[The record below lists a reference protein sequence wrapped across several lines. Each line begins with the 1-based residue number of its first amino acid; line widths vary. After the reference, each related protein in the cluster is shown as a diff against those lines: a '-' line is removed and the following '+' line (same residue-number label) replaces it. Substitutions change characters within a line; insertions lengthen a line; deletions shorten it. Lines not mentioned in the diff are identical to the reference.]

1 MSKPLDNFT
10 SADSPTFGNLIHR
23 GPNGYWKPIYPN
35 EIGRALKHV
44 EADYNYKLLTASL
57 INYRIYPGGQ
67 IPSSYTNSED
77 FSNDENKVLTLKKDG
92 TTFYWTLETVQGG
105 NGNGS
110 GGQIYNSDMTP
121 GTAMTQDHG
130 ALPQGTLVD
139 SLSDGVKTL
148 SELMDSI
155 LFPTAY
161 PTYQQPSAT
170 LTTSTTRQE
179 IGDELNVS
187 LGFSAYRGLIV
198 NTWGGA
204 NQGPFAGPILNAEYE
219 QNNSGIQVPVVFNGT
234 TLTGVTISNY
244 VVGNGNNTWKLSV
257 TYDIGDDPLDS
268 VGAVVAGAAFPGG
281 TKTSTKSFSG
291 VYPIYL
297 GVDTGNNDFE
307 KRSTATLN
315 TTGGTGLTSM
325 SSGLVEISQNYLDN
339 AAGTRHR
346 IAVPQIMG
354 SISIEERN
362 FATGTWGASG
372 WDSGTPIT
380 FNVNSNAQ
388 NVNYVVYT
396 KIGSSS
402 GGDSLFQGSLA
413 AKYRINF

>member
-1 MSKPLDNFT
+1 MSKPLDDFT
-10 SADSPTFGNLIHR
+10 AADSPTFGNLIHR

-92 TTFYWTLETVQGG
+92 TTFYWTLETVQEGDG
-105 NGNGS
+105 
-110 GGQIYNSDMTP
+110 GGQIYNSDMSS

-170 LTTSTTRQE
+170 LTTSTAKQE

-219 QNNSGIQVPVVFNGT
+219 QNNSGSQIPVGNPVGT
-234 TLTGVTISNY
+234 TLTGVTINSY

-268 VGAVVAGAAFPGG
+268 TGAIVTGAAFPGG

-297 GVDTGNNDFE
+297 GIITNNNDFE

-315 TTGGTGLTSM
+315 TTGGIGLTSM

-396 KIGSSS
+396 KTGSSS
-402 GGDSLFQGSLA
+402 GGDSSFQGNLA
-413 AKYRINF
+413 AKYRISF